1 MKRWLSALLCAFLL
15 LSCALP
21 AFAADAEKTP
31 VFDNV
36 RTELTIAYAGKGSAE
51 TKYVVAIASIPNG
64 DAVGY
69 ELYHG
74 DTLVGTFTQ
83 EPPYV
88 TLGSPAGDY
97 RVVAYNQADPAFR
110 TESGV
115 IHIETEQVTPQV
127 RLRAVL
133 KAIYLDVTIY
143 GFLFVHALSALPA
156 RLAAA
161 LRQLF
166 AGLQPAA

>member
-1 MKRWLSALLCAFLL
+1 MKKLCILL
-15 LSCALP
+15 LVCLLTASCALP
-21 AFAADAEKTP
+21 AFAADAGKTP

-36 RTELTIAYAGKGSAE
+36 RTELTIAYAGKGSEE

-88 TLGSPAGDY
+88 TLDSPAGDY

-115 IHIETEQVTPQV
+115 IHIEVEQVTPVV
-127 RLRAVL
+127 RLREAL
-133 KAIYLDVTIY
+133 KALYLDVTVY